1 MPINKVD
8 AFGRKLDIILDEVR
22 NEFTSEQL
30 ENIEK
35 MFAEILSYTSESCNY
50 MISNV
55 ESSQKSYGDMIIKK
69 AVMNFL
75 TIFLKTFVGLCF
87 NKETSM
93 RLHNEIAKTL
103 LSDDD
108 VDADA
113 KEELKQLYMIPE
125 KFFEHKD

>member
-75 TIFLKTFVGLCF
+75 IIFLKTFVGLCF

-93 RLHNEIAKTL
+93 RLHNEITKIL
-103 LSDDD
+103 LKDDD
-108 VDADA
+108 VDVSV

-125 KFFEHKD
+125 KFFENKD